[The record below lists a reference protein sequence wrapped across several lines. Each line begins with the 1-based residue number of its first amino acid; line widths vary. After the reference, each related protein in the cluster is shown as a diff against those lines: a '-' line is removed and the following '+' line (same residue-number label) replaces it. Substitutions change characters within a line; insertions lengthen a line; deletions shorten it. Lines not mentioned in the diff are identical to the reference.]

1 MNIDVIS
8 DTICPWCFVGK
19 RKLETAMAMRTDLT
33 FSVRWRPYQLD
44 PTIPSGGVD
53 RKEYLRAKFGDGDRP
68 KAIGEAL
75 RQAGEE
81 EGIAFAFDKIA
92 RTPNT
97 LDSHRLIRWA
107 GSAGLQDQM
116 VEALFRRYFERG
128 EDLGSKDVLLS
139 AAGEVGMGT
148 DLVADLLSG
157 DADKDL
163 VQKEFDLAQQMGIQ
177 GVPAF
182 VIADKYLLVG
192 AQDPRILARVFAK
205 VMGESEVVAPTSI

>member
-1 MNIDVIS
+1 
-8 DTICPWCFVGK
+8 
-19 RKLETAMAMRTDLT
+19 MALRTDLS

-44 PTIPSGGVD
+44 PTIPVGGVD

-75 RQAGEE
+75 RQSGEE

-92 RTPNT
+92 KTPNT

-107 GSAGLQDQM
+107 GTAGVQDQM
-116 VEALFRRYFERG
+116 VESLFRRYFERG
-128 EDLGSKDVLLS
+128 EDIGSKEILVS
-139 AAGEVGMGT
+139 AAAEVGMDT
-148 DLVADLLSG
+148 DLVGDLLSG

-163 VQKEFDLAQQMGIQ
+163 IQREFELAQQLGVQ

-182 VIADKYLLVG
+182 VIADKFLLIG
-192 AQDPRILARVFAK
+192 AQDPRVLARVFAK
-205 VMGESEVVAPTSI
+205 VIGESEPIATAST